1 MNGLLAAEIHFQR
14 EIREPAVQFHRESE
28 YQAPEVAPL
37 NAKVIKSHKYI
48 ELPPSVPGVDRR

>member
-1 MNGLLAAEIHFQR
+1 MIGLSHAQRQYDRDISERSVAFQT
-14 EIREPAVQFHRESE
+14 ESE

-48 ELPPSVPGVDRR
+48 ELPPSVQGVDRR